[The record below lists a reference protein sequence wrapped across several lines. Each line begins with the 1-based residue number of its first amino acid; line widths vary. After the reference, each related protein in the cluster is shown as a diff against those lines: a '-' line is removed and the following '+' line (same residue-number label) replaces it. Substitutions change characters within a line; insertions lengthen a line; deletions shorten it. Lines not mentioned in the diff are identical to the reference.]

1 MFDFLQLVAN
11 ENLKIYRRARTWIM
25 FGILVILV
33 LAISL
38 IARYMPGGGDGSGW
52 SMMMTETYLLFILV
66 TIFTVVVSAET
77 VAGEF
82 TSGTIKLLL
91 IRPWSRSKILLSKYI
106 SVMLFAFALA
116 ATLFVLSFGVNALL
130 FGVGGARGDI
140 LAGLGTSRDIA
151 PFSYML
157 AYYGFEFISLIMIV
171 TVSFMI
177 STVFRSGG
185 LAIGLSLFFLM
196 GGSVVT
202 MLLMQLDYAWVDYLL
217 LIHLDLTNYLIEPGF
232 ELRDGVTLGFSLG
245 VLAVYYVLII
255 AVTWLVFNKRDVAT

>member
-1 MFDFLQLVAN
+1 
-11 ENLKIYRRARTWIM
+11 M
-25 FGILVILV
+25 FGILTLLV
-33 LAISL
+33 LAISVV
-38 IARYMPGGGDGSGW
+38 ANYMPGGGGGSGW
-52 SMMMTETYLLFILV
+52 TMMMNETRILFMFV

-106 SVMLFAFALA
+106 SVMLFALALTA
-116 ATLFVLSFGVNALL
+116 LLFVLSFGVNALL
-130 FGVGGARGDI
+130 FGMGGARDVI
-140 LAGLGTSRDIA
+140 LSDLGTNRDMS

-157 AYYGFEFISLIMIV
+157 SYYAFEFISLIMIV

-202 MLLMQLDYAWVDYLL
+202 LLLMQLDYAWIDYLL
-217 LIHLDLTNYLIEPGF
+217 LIHLNLTNYLIEPGF
-232 ELRDGVTLGFSLG
+232 QPRDGVTLGFSLA
-245 VLAVYYVLII
+245 VLAVYYVLIV
-255 AVTWLVFNKRDVAT
+255 ALTWLVFNKRDVAT